1 MSISSYKDAQIQISD
16 YTTSGKKDKAT
27 QSPNTKR
34 KLPPEAPEERTL
46 RSDEVYKVKHVQDEF
61 AFNHFCPPALHY
73 NSKNESLLDNNTNQH
88 MSNSTGKNTA
98 VAMVLNQSLFI
109 SKRIEYLSDAAA
121 QYCEEED
128 TNESD
133 RINNEENVEDEENR
147 YLIQKRSSAGPS
159 KPLGHLSFEQMPL
172 LKCLF
177 DEMSKL
183 KNLIENKSTPPNNAQ
198 VKVQPHKMIQAE
210 NASKQSPKQSSPL
223 MIVPKVNSQNSS
235 QLVGILRKTKS
246 KSNLKGRRR
255 FKVFI
260 EEISEIAHIYHP

>member
-73 NSKNESLLDNNTNQH
+73 NSKNESLLNNNTNQH

-121 QYCEEED
+121 AEED
-128 TNESD
+128 TVA
-133 RINNEENVEDEENR
+133 I
-147 YLIQKRSSAGPS
+147 
-159 KPLGHLSFEQMPL
+159 
-172 LKCLF
+172 C
-177 DEMSKL
+177 
-183 KNLIENKSTPPNNAQ
+183 
-198 VKVQPHKMIQAE
+198 
-210 NASKQSPKQSSPL
+210 
-223 MIVPKVNSQNSS
+223 
-235 QLVGILRKTKS
+235 
-246 KSNLKGRRR
+246 
-255 FKVFI
+255 
-260 EEISEIAHIYHP
+260 